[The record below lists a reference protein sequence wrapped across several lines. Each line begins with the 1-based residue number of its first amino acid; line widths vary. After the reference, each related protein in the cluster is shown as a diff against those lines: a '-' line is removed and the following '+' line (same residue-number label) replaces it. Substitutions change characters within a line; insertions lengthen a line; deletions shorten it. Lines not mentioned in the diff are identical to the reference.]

1 MICMEGLAGILC
13 ITLTIEEFSKKEVSL
28 VISYVLP
35 GTTCSSHCN
44 IIGNAID
51 VSSLYSQTCQQAVLL
66 QPCNS
71 RALYRLGDAQLSCH
85 DNDDP
90 SSPNAKRILQDAEL
104 SYRVS
109 IDQEG
114 CPSVGGEAPSKVKE
128 QQWFKEQA
136 GKKDAEKKAVTGGTT
151 QKTVASSAGKVAASP
166 AGRGGTQ
173 AGRGS
178 STTGTSA

>member
-1 MICMEGLAGILC
+1 M
-13 ITLTIEEFSKKEVSL
+13 
-28 VISYVLP
+28 
-35 GTTCSSHCN
+35 
-44 IIGNAID
+44 GN

-85 DNDDP
+85 DNDDL
-90 SSPNAKRILQDAEL
+90 SSPTAKRILQEAEL

-109 IDQEG
+109 IEQEG
-114 CPSVGGEAPSKVKE
+114 CPSVGGEAPAKVKE

-136 GKKDAEKKAVTGGTT
+136 VKNEAEKKAVAGGTT
-151 QKTVASSAGKVAASP
+151 LKTVASSAGKIAPSP

-173 AGRGS
+173 VGRGS
-178 STTGTSA
+178 STTGKSACRYILYLSQYITTEGNLIWV